1 MANILFEYILQLSFQ
16 NTYIADFNECE
27 VNNGGCSHTCLDL
40 IGGYKCLCPS
50 GFELKSD
57 DKTCQGKI

>member
-1 MANILFEYILQLSFQ
+1 MYNSFAF
-16 NTYIADFNECE
+16 ADFDECQAA
-27 VNNGGCSHTCLDL
+27 NGGCSHTCLDL

-57 DKTCQGKI
+57 DKTCQGQHAEGIHTNITLC

>member
-1 MANILFEYILQLSFQ
+1 MICDNCFSPLHF
-16 NTYIADFNECE
+16 ADFNECQ

-50 GFELKSD
+50 GFELASD
-57 DKTCQGKI
+57 DKTCQGSANMNLHKY